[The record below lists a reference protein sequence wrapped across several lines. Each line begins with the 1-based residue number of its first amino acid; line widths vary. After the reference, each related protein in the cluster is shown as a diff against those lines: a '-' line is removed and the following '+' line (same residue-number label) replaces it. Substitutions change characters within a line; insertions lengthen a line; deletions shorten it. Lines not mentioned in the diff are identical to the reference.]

1 MAYTTINKSTDNF
14 NTVTYTGNGSTQSI
28 TGVGFQPDWCWIK
41 RRNGTASHEAYD
53 AVRGTGKVIYP
64 DASDAQVTHGTSY
77 FNSFDSDG
85 FSFLGGNSGLNG
97 NSDTYA
103 AWNWKAGTGAGSSN
117 TDGTINTTYTS
128 ANQTSGF
135 SICTWTGTGSAGTIG
150 HGLNAV
156 PKMIMVKRLDGA
168 DTWWVYHSALGTNDG
183 YLALNEQN
191 AGSTSGG
198 SGLWNSTGPTS
209 SVFSVGTNTGVNG
222 SGGTYVAYVFA
233 EKTGYSKIS
242 NWTGNA
248 NANGIFT
255 YCGFKPTFLLAKNT
269 ASATSWLLFD
279 SKRDTA
285 NSVSKALF
293 PDSSSAEY
301 DYTTYIDFVSNG
313 IKVKHNGNSIN
324 GSGHSIAFLA
334 FGQSLV
340 GSNNVPCT
348 AR

>member
-1 MAYTTINKSTDNF
+1 MAYTTINKSTEYF
-14 NTVTYTGNGSTQSI
+14 NTNLYTGNGGTQSF
-28 TGVGFQPDWCWIK
+28 TGIGFQPDWVWIK
-41 RRNGTASHEAYD
+41 NRSSTEDHMLYD
-53 AVRGTGKVIYP
+53 AVRG
-64 DASDAQVTHGTSY
+64 VTKDIRANTSNAESTNANSLTAFGT
-77 FNSFDSDG
+77 DG
-85 FSFLGGNSGLNG
+85 YSIGSSGNINNNG
-97 NSDTYA
+97 SNFVG
-103 AWNWKAGTGAGSSN
+103 WNWKAGGGQGSSN

-156 PKMIMVKRLDGA
+156 PKMIMVKRLDSA

-198 SGLWNSTGPTS
+198 SGLWNSTAPTS

-233 EKTGYSKIS
+233 EKTGFSKIS
-242 NWTGNA
+242 KYIGNGNA
-248 NANGIFT
+248 DGAFA
-255 YCGFKPTFLLAKNT
+255 YCGFKPTFFLAKNT
-269 ASATSWLLFD
+269 AAATSWLLFD

-334 FGQSLV
+334 IGQSLT

>member
-1 MAYTTINKSTDNF
+1 MAYSTISKPKLHF
-14 NTVTYTGNGSTQSI
+14 NTKLYTGNGSTNAI
-28 TGVGFQPDWCWIK
+28 TGVGFQPDLCWIK
-41 RRNGTASHEAYD
+41 VRDDSSSHRMFD
-53 AVRGTGKVIYP
+53 AVRGVTKRLKP
-64 DASDAQVTHGTSY
+64 DQNEAEATESNGLTAFGT
-77 FNSFDSDG
+77 DG
-85 FSFLGGNSGLNG
+85 FTLGDNAAINGSGDLH
-97 NSDTYA
+97 A
-103 AWNWKAGTGAGSSN
+103 AWNWKANGQGSSN

-156 PKMIMVKRLDGA
+156 PKMIIVKRLDGA

-183 YLALNEQN
+183 YLGLNEQN

-198 SGLWNSTGPTS
+198 SGLWNSTAPTS

-233 EKTGYSKIS
+233 EKKGYSKIS
-242 NWTGNA
+242 NWIGNA
-248 NANGIFT
+248 NADGQFV
-255 YCGFKPTFLLAKNT
+255 YLGFKPAFLLAKNT
-269 ASATSWLLFD
+269 ASATSWLLLD
-279 SKRDTA
+279 STRDPA
-285 NSVSKALF
+285 NSVSKAVF

-313 IKVKHNGNSIN
+313 IKVRASGSAINGN
-324 GSGHSIAFLA
+324 GHSIAFLA
-334 FGQSLV
+334 FAEEPLV
-340 GSNNVPCT
+340 ANVGASIPAT